1 MATALR
7 PRRRLSND
15 AVLLHQMILE
25 STRERRR
32 KISIRRSTAPRLLR
46 ALAELMESD
55 ACFGSVNIRI
65 PDITP
70 DNRRKQKRP
79 ITPEFERLSP

>member
-1 MATALR
+1 MRQA
-7 PRRRLSND
+7 RLSQD

-55 ACFGSVNIRI
+55 ANFGSVNIRI

-70 DNRRKQKRP
+70 DNRRKHKRP
-79 ITPEFERLSP
+79 ITPEFERLSQ

>member
-1 MATALR
+1 
-7 PRRRLSND
+7 
-15 AVLLHQMILE
+15 MILE